1 MLNHLELAQFL
12 YLSARF
18 SFGRLEFREIEISP
32 KNQDLLQGE
41 YMHILMYDELY
52 LCIYVYI
59 YIYVYK
65 CLYTKCLYKKFREI
79 EILPP
84 HLAFIER

>member
-59 YIYVYK
+59 YIYMYINV
-65 CLYTKCLYKKFREI
+65 CIQNVCIRNLGRLKFYHHI
-79 EILPP
+79 
-84 HLAFIER
+84 